1 MSRAD
6 YLGKQFFK
14 IAQLTNSSI
23 CYKNTFLSPRVV
35 AGYSQ
40 QFRRSCQV
48 WNCLSQVA
56 TKTWAALRPS
66 PPCLLQE
73 QGISIRRSVGTCDR
87 DAEGEICTEK
97 TTWYWALNALPE
109 PSLLYLSGC
118 KQESVNAHPLTRGA
132 PATAGGGNLL
142 RFTIP
147 YHLELTHKTPINPH
161 LNRRT
166 FQSPGDAVPRHCQQT
181 AHLGPTE
188 ALWNANSP
196 QECPTGPF
204 YLYFCRMW
212 TLYFAANEAI
222 QSCAHSGVT
231 FCSLSRLAQTFLQI
245 FPLGS

>member
-109 PSLLYLSGC
+109 PSLLLSLWLQAGISERPSPH
-118 KQESVNAHPLTRGA
+118 KRGSSHSWRGEFTEVHQSLPLRVN
-132 PATAGGGNLL
+132 
-142 RFTIP
+142 
-147 YHLELTHKTPINPH
+147 
-161 LNRRT
+161 
-166 FQSPGDAVPRHCQQT
+166 
-181 AHLGPTE
+181 
-188 ALWNANSP
+188 P
-196 QECPTGPF
+196 QNTD
-204 YLYFCRMW
+204 
-212 TLYFAANEAI
+212 
-222 QSCAHSGVT
+222 
-231 FCSLSRLAQTFLQI
+231 
-245 FPLGS
+245 